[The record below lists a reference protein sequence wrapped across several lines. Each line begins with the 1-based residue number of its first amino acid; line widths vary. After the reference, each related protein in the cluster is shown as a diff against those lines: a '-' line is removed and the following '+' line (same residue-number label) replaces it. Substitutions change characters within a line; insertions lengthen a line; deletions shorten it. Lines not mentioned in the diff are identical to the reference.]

1 MFDPT
6 LSLGGTMPDERN
18 RRKLS
23 QIRVVTRI
31 RPLVKDEEGCQVCI
45 HPVMPAKE
53 FGASLP
59 KEVDGKVRSPN
70 HRGSILSSIS
80 PHRRKPATTQP
91 RQPPTQNSPMH
102 RHDSLPNA
110 KRNRSLHR
118 QQSQPHNIYSLIAGT
133 ENKMRFDFDAVL
145 GPAATQNETYEH
157 CLGDTIRQ
165 NISRG
170 TNTTIVAVGQDRSG
184 KSYTM
189 SGGWKFNKTPKNHE
203 SSISSLTGDA
213 GILPR
218 AVHEI
223 FQAKQCHELAGDV
236 EVTMSFLEI
245 SDDGL
250 RDLIAECQ
258 GVTLPTMSR
267 QKDCDVITAETC
279 LWETVDSASE
289 VRRVMDRATKERTK
303 DSTARRG
310 SHLFCSFQVTTT
322 PHTRGKSEAENS
334 LRKESTTRLTFVSL
348 SGPDIPTCIDHSAL
362 QDDEDMYNLKGILLA
377 LGRSSENRP
386 HSSSHSEDILHQILE
401 DAFDG
406 EFLALS
412 YLLPIPSL
420 RRSQ

>member
-6 LSLGGTMPDERN
+6 LSLGVTVPDERN

-23 QIRVVTRI
+23 QIRVVARI
-31 RPLVKDEEGCQVCI
+31 RPLVKDEQECQVCI
-45 HPVMPAKE
+45 HPVMPAKK

-59 KEVDGKVRSPN
+59 KEVNGKVRSPN

-80 PHRRKPATTQP
+80 PHRRKPATTQS
-91 RQPPTQNSPMH
+91 RQLSTQKSLIRP
-102 RHDSLPNA
+102 HDSLPNA
-110 KRNRSLHR
+110 KRTRCFHR
-118 QQSQPHNIYSLIAGT
+118 HQSQPHNIYSLIAGT

-145 GPAATQNETYEH
+145 GPEATQEETYEH
-157 CLGDTIRQ
+157 CLGDTIHQ
-165 NISRG
+165 NLSRG

-189 SGGWKFNKTPKNHE
+189 SGGWKFNKSAKNHE
-203 SSISSLTGDA
+203 SSISSLTG
-213 GILPR
+213 ILPR
-218 AVHEI
+218 AVHDI

-245 SDDGL
+245 SDNGL

-258 GVTLPTMSR
+258 GVTLPTMSH
-267 QKDCDVITAETC
+267 QKDCDIIKAETC
-279 LWETVDSASE
+279 FWETVDSASE

-310 SHLFCSFQVTTT
+310 SHLFCSFQVTTK
-322 PHTRGKSEAENS
+322 PQTRAKSESENS
-334 LRKESTTRLTFVSL
+334 LREATTTRLTFVSL
-348 SGPDIPTCIDHSAL
+348 SGPDVPTCIDHSAL

-377 LGRSSENRP
+377 LGRSSNNRP
-386 HSSSHSEDILHQILE
+386 NSSLHSEDILHQILE

-406 EFLALS
+406 EFLVLS
-412 YLLPIPSL
+412 LLVPISSL
-420 RRSQ
+420 QRTQ